1 MRGFTLLEVLVVI
14 FIIGLM
20 FSLAVLSVGDG
31 GREDSIRLEAQRFRA
46 LLALA
51 QERAVLEAREFSVSF
66 TDDGYGFL
74 VLEENEWQAISDDD
88 LFRQRTLPEGIV
100 FDLTANELPVAL
112 VPGEDDEEGP
122 VPHLLVLSSGELTP
136 FELKLYAR
144 ESPVAYRIEGDVQG
158 RISVGR
164 DEDAL

>member
-74 VLEENEWQAISDDD
+74 VLEENAWQAISDDD

-100 FDLTANELPVAL
+100 LDLTANELPVAL

-122 VPHLLVLSSGELTP
+122 LPHLLVLSSGELTP

-158 RISVGR
+158 RISIGR